1 MSSLPKNENIEND
14 SNNNSIDNNIIVNEN
29 EEMKNNLD
37 YNNIISSSN
46 IINNQKSQII
56 SKKLENDNNNE
67 IATQSEKINNNQN
80 SNENNSPHKEKKSH
94 DDYTPSSSKKNQLIK
109 ENNDE
114 NDDDENDLSPNKI
127 QKIISYSFDLKNQ
140 LSELESNILNET
152 KMSLEETKDLNNE
165 LSKKSSELKLIVNEQ
180 SNLMVKLKKIKN
192 EIDNKVNIPKIISMQ
207 NKSKLF
213 LLKEAQL
220 KKLIVVKDKEIQNAS
235 KKTGMIFNE
244 YKKMKELKENNTE
257 EKSIKLQK
265 ELLLL
270 KNELKELENDIK
282 KLNDIINEHKYCKNH
297 KKRLLDQLELYKKLY
312 QFEIKN
318 SILIENKISNNNNQ
332 IDKKNKLKNTF
343 RKNFSS
349 DYFSLSK
356 ITTPDKKQN
365 KYEKSRNNKVL
376 NKYFNYIINSM
387 KRENNEYY
395 STKQFNSNDDN
406 HKINILF
413 NSNENFYLNKIIPNS
428 LLEKY
433 KKRFDSLEIER
444 RGIKTIIDNDRLNRK
459 KKLRIDKNKI
469 DLFNLKNKEFQK
481 VQVNLNFEQKKQKQ
495 KIFDIKSKI
504 IIVNKE
510 KQKYTKI
517 LSVKEKENQRL
528 KEKINELLKK
538 RHSHKKKSELKK
550 ENHNFNVIINNKI

>member
-14 SNNNSIDNNIIVNEN
+14 SNNSSIDNNIIVNEN

-80 SNENNSPHKEKKSH
+80 SKENNSPHKEKKSH

-109 ENNDE
+109 ENNDDE
-114 NDDDENDLSPNKI
+114 NDDDKNDLSPNKI

-270 KNELKELENDIK
+270 KNELKELENYIK
-282 KLNDIINEHKYCKNH
+282 KLNAIINEHKYCKNH

-376 NKYFNYIINSM
+376 
-387 KRENNEYY
+387 
-395 STKQFNSNDDN
+395 
-406 HKINILF
+406 
-413 NSNENFYLNKIIPNS
+413 
-428 LLEKY
+428 
-433 KKRFDSLEIER
+433 KK
-444 RGIKTIIDNDRLNRK
+444 
-459 KKLRIDKNKI
+459 
-469 DLFNLKNKEFQK
+469 
-481 VQVNLNFEQKKQKQ
+481 
-495 KIFDIKSKI
+495 
-504 IIVNKE
+504 
-510 KQKYTKI
+510 
-517 LSVKEKENQRL
+517 
-528 KEKINELLKK
+528 
-538 RHSHKKKSELKK
+538 
-550 ENHNFNVIINNKI
+550 